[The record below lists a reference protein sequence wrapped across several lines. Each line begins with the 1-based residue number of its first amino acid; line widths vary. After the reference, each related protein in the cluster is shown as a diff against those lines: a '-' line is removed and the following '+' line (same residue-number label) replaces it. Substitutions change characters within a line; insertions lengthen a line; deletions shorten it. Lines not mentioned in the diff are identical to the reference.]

1 MPGLK
6 ECGGGWLVLRPS
18 AKLPRSSKKDGRGMN
33 RYTGKARLIDNVWI
47 VRVEGVGPIL
57 GVSYQRARQ
66 LLSNV

>member
-1 MPGLK
+1 
-6 ECGGGWLVLRPS
+6 
-18 AKLPRSSKKDGRGMN
+18 MN